1 MVKKALRIEMD
12 GTPVAYSR
20 SRFRGKA
27 NPKGAGTPQATRAL
41 EDLSYLTRGAVEE
54 YRRAVG
60 EKWDSG
66 RPVRVD
72 VSFEFPR
79 PRSEG
84 GRGRG
89 YGKTV
94 IIVTQLNDRRWR
106 TERPDV
112 DNLAK
117 LVMEGLQHGGA
128 VEDDSQVA
136 KLVAWKVR
144 EET

>member
-1 MVKKALRIEMD
+1 MVRKVLRIEMD
-12 GTPVAYSR
+12 GAPVAYSR
-20 SRFRGKA
+20 SRFRSKK

-41 EDLSYLTRGAVEE
+41 EGLAYLVRGAVEN
-54 YRRAVG
+54 YRRVTG
-60 EKWDSG
+60 EKWDLG
-66 RPVRVD
+66 RPVKVD
-72 VSFEFPR
+72 TTFEFSK

-94 IIVTQLNDRRWR
+94 IIITQLRNRRWKI
-106 TERPDV
+106 ERPDV

-128 VEDDSQVA
+128 VEDDSQVTELIA
-136 KLVAWKVR
+136 RKLR